1 MLEIQWKIPKKEKRR
16 YIDADGNKL
25 PSVTEILDAL
35 GWNKGALMGWANK
48 IGRGGQTINQVRGPK
63 ADAGSLGHHLIECC
77 LGNINYQDT
86 QEWHEALPEIQEKA
100 KVALDAWQAYVPS
113 LYAAGWS
120 IDDVEIALQN
130 DTQGFAGTCDLLLR
144 HEDGYYAV
152 ADIKTGSPHAEAAIQ
167 MAGYASLLRSVKNIV
182 CDHGFIFHVPTDGR
196 PVTQHLIGVSDFQA
210 ACEVWE
216 NLLTIQ
222 QYKDHFKDMGKR
234 IDARTPKLP
243 EEEPVK
249 GPF

>member
-63 ADAGSLGHHLIECC
+63 ADAGSMGHHLIECS
-77 LGNINYQDT
+77 LGNINYEDT

-100 KVALDAWQAYVPS
+100 KVALAAWQAFVPK

-120 IDDVEIALQN
+120 IDECEIQLQ
-130 DTQGFAGTCDLLLR
+130 TTEFGGTCDLLLR

-167 MAGYASLLRSVKNIV
+167 MAGYASLLRQARNIH
-182 CDHGFIFHVPTDGR
+182 CDHGFIYHVPTDGR
-196 PVTQHLIGVSDFQA
+196 PVTSHLIGVSDFQA
-210 ACEVWE
+210 ASELWE

-222 QYKDHFKDMGKR
+222 NYKEQFKEMGKR
-234 IDARTPKLP
+234 IDALTPKLL
-243 EEEPVK
+243 EEQPK